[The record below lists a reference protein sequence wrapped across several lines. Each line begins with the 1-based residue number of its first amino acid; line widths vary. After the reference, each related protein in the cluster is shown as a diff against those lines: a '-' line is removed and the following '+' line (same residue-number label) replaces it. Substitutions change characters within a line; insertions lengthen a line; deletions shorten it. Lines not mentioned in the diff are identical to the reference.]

1 MNTNAAE
8 GLVQRLLSLPVFRS
22 EWVLWLLLGLSLLS
36 VAVMVE
42 RWFFYRRRKIN
53 FEAVKD
59 EFAKDL
65 DKGDFDAAAKLLA
78 KHDSL
83 ETNVALAGLR
93 GYEKGPESVE
103 ELLAGALSRGKSEYE
118 RRLSILATL
127 ASNSPFIGLFGT
139 VLGIIRSF
147 KEMSKDIANASTG
160 VMSGIAEALVATA
173 VGLLVAIPA
182 VVAYNVFKGM
192 VNVLSGGV
200 TINHHA
206 FAALAPEQV
215 INRSI
220 ERLTFDIPQSYIHR
234 GYCRHGNW
242 ATPPIGAAIK
252 ILPYVFGLKRIAAN
266 NTWNYM
272 VGEITRYR

>member
-8 GLVQRLLSLPVFRS
+8 GLVQRLLALPVFRS

-42 RWFFYRRRKIN
+42 RWFFYRRHKID
-53 FEAVKD
+53 FEAVKED
-59 EFAKDL
+59 FAKAL

-83 ETNVALAGLR
+83 ETNVTLAGLR

-103 ELLAGALSRGKSEYE
+103 DLIAGALSRGKAEYE

-127 ASNSPFIGLFGT
+127 ASNSPYIGLFGT
-139 VLGIIRSF
+139 VLGIVRSF
-147 KEMSKDIANASTG
+147 KEMSKDITNASSG
-160 VMSGIAEALVATA
+160 VMAGIAEALIATA

-192 VNVLSGGV
+192 VKDAVTNTDGLTRVLM
-200 TINHHA
+200 A
-206 FAALAPEQV
+206 E
-215 INRSI
+215 
-220 ERLTFDIPQSYIHR
+220 
-234 GYCRHGNW
+234 
-242 ATPPIGAAIK
+242 
-252 ILPYVFGLKRIAAN
+252 LKSAGK
-266 NTWNYM
+266 TTK
-272 VGEITRYR
+272 E

>member
-42 RWFFYRRRKIN
+42 RWFFYRRRKID
-53 FEAVKD
+53 FDVIKD
-59 EFAKDL
+59 EFSKAL

-78 KHDSL
+78 QHDSL
-83 ETNVALAGLR
+83 ETNVTLAGLR
-93 GYEKGPESVE
+93 GYDKGPDSVE
-103 ELLAGALSRGKSEYE
+103 DLIAGAMSRGKTEYE

-127 ASNSPFIGLFGT
+127 ASNAPYIGLFGT
-139 VLGIIRSF
+139 VLGIVHSF
-147 KEMSKDIANASTG
+147 KEMSKDIANASAG

-192 VNVLSGGV
+192 VKDAVTNTDGLTHVLM
-200 TINHHA
+200 A
-206 FAALAPEQV
+206 E
-215 INRSI
+215 
-220 ERLTFDIPQSYIHR
+220 
-234 GYCRHGNW
+234 
-242 ATPPIGAAIK
+242 
-252 ILPYVFGLKRIAAN
+252 LKSAGKTAK
-266 NTWNYM
+266 
-272 VGEITRYR
+272 E

>member
-1 MNTNAAE
+1 MHTNAAE

-78 KHDSL
+78 NYDSL
-83 ETNVALAGLR
+83 ETNVTLAGLR

-103 ELLAGALSRGKSEYE
+103 ELIAGALSRGKSEYE

-160 VMSGIAEALVATA
+160 VMAGIAEALVATA

-192 VNVLSGGV
+192 VKDAVTNTDGLTRVLM
-200 TINHHA
+200 A
-206 FAALAPEQV
+206 E
-215 INRSI
+215 
-220 ERLTFDIPQSYIHR
+220 
-234 GYCRHGNW
+234 
-242 ATPPIGAAIK
+242 
-252 ILPYVFGLKRIAAN
+252 LKSAGKTAK
-266 NTWNYM
+266 
-272 VGEITRYR
+272 E

>member
-42 RWFFYRRRKIN
+42 RWFFYRRHKVD

-59 EFAKDL
+59 EFAKAL

-78 KHDSL
+78 KHDSM
-83 ETNVALAGLR
+83 ETNVTLAGLR

-103 ELLAGALSRGKSEYE
+103 ELIAGAMGRGKADYE

-127 ASNSPFIGLFGT
+127 ASNCPFIGLFGT
-139 VLGIIRSF
+139 VLGIVRSF
-147 KEMSKDIANASTG
+147 KEMSKDIANASSG
-160 VMSGIAEALVATA
+160 VMAGIAEALIATA

-192 VNVLSGGV
+192 VKDATTNTDSLTRVLM
-200 TINHHA
+200 A
-206 FAALAPEQV
+206 E
-215 INRSI
+215 
-220 ERLTFDIPQSYIHR
+220 
-234 GYCRHGNW
+234 
-242 ATPPIGAAIK
+242 
-252 ILPYVFGLKRIAAN
+252 LKSAGKN
-266 NTWNYM
+266 Q
-272 VGEITRYR
+272 

>member
-8 GLVQRLLSLPVFRS
+8 GIVQRLLSLPVFRS
-22 EWVLWLLLGLSLLS
+22 EWVLWLLLALSLLS

-42 RWFFYRRRKIN
+42 RWFFYRRRKFN
-53 FEAVKD
+53 FDAVKD

-78 KHDSL
+78 KYDSL
-83 ETNVALAGLR
+83 ETNVTLTGLR

-103 ELLAGALSRGKSEYE
+103 ELIAGALSRGKSEYE

-147 KEMSKDIANASTG
+147 KEMSKDIASASSG
-160 VMSGIAEALVATA
+160 VMAGIAEALVATA

-182 VVAYNVFKGM
+182 VVAFNVFKGM
-192 VNVLSGGV
+192 VKDAVTNTDGLTRVLM
-200 TINHHA
+200 A
-206 FAALAPEQV
+206 E
-215 INRSI
+215 
-220 ERLTFDIPQSYIHR
+220 
-234 GYCRHGNW
+234 
-242 ATPPIGAAIK
+242 
-252 ILPYVFGLKRIAAN
+252 LKSAGKTAK
-266 NTWNYM
+266 
-272 VGEITRYR
+272 E